1 MSSILVV
8 IVLLFLSIAFLIH
21 YGRGETVVALESIGF
36 LLRSI
41 SSPVFGESSQVQ
53 VRLSSS
59 ESVSYFRRYYL
70 SSDDH
75 GIELRIPKTT
85 WSELYWDKLLNHC
98 ASCSGSYRLERE
110 RNDGDS
116 ECLVMVFG
124 ADRQQ
129 AADNVTTLL
138 SQVFDVSASD
148 KLTYK
153 VVDIPHS
160 EKAPSRLSI
169 LS

>member
-1 MSSILVV
+1 MSFILVV
-8 IVLLFLSIAFLIH
+8 VVLLFVSIAFLIH
-21 YGRGETVVALESIGF
+21 YGRGESVVALESIGF
-36 LLRSI
+36 LIRSI
-41 SSPVFGESSQVQ
+41 SSPVFGENSQVQ
-53 VRLSSS
+53 VRLGSS
-59 ESVSYFRRYYL
+59 ESAFFFRRYYH

-116 ECLVMVFG
+116 ECLIVAFG

-129 AADNVTTLL
+129 TANDVTTLL

-153 VVDIPHS
+153 VLDIPQS
-160 EKAPSRLSI
+160 EKAPPRLSI
-169 LS
+169 LR